1 MARSDDEW
9 VKDIITAIADIRADT
24 TGLDVAAFAAK
35 PMIVRSVLY
44 SIAIMGEAAKG
55 ISPGFK
61 AAHPD
66 VPWRAIAS
74 IRDRIV
80 HEYFRTNTRRIWDV
94 VTSDID
100 DLEKALSNPLGRPPV
115 AD

>member
-1 MARSDDEW
+1 
-9 VKDIITAIADIRADT
+9 
-24 TGLDVAAFAAK
+24 
-35 PMIVRSVLY
+35 
-44 SIAIMGEAAKG
+44 MGEAARG
-55 ISPGFK
+55 ISPPFK

-66 VPWRAIAS
+66 IPGRAIAG
-74 IRDRIV
+74 IRDKIV

-100 DLEKALSNPLGRPPV
+100 ELEKALSNPLDRPPT

>member
-9 VKDIITAIADIRADT
+9 VQDIISAIADIRADT
-24 TGLDVAAFAAK
+24 IGLDFATFAAK
-35 PMIVRSVLY
+35 PTIVRSVLY
-44 SIAIMGEAAKG
+44 SIAIMGEAAKS
-55 ISPGFK
+55 ISPAFK
-61 AAHPD
+61 AAYPD
-66 VPWRAIAS
+66 IPWRAIAG

-94 VTSDID
+94 VASDID
-100 DLEKALSNPLGRPPV
+100 ELEKALINPLDHSPA